1 MQFIYAIN
9 TKVKE
14 QVCSYICHKYL
25 GKGTGVQFIYVIN
38 TKVKEQVC
46 SLYMS

>member
-1 MQFIYAIN
+1 MQFIYVIN

-14 QVCSYICHKYL
+14 
-25 GKGTGVQFIYVIN
+25 QFIYVIN

>member
-1 MQFIYAIN
+1 MQFTYVIN

-14 QVCSYICHKYL
+14 QVCSL
-25 GKGTGVQFIYVIN
+25 YVIN

>member
-1 MQFIYAIN
+1 MQFIYVIN

-14 QVCSYICHKYL
+14 RVCSL
-25 GKGTGVQFIYVIN
+25 YVIN

-46 SLYMS
+46 SLYMP

>member
-1 MQFIYAIN
+1 MQFIYVIN

-14 QVCSYICHKYL
+14 QVM
-25 GKGTGVQFIYVIN
+25 QFIYVIN

-46 SLYMS
+46 SLYMHKH

>member
-1 MQFIYAIN
+1 MQFIYVIN

-14 QVCSYICHKYL
+14 LVCSVINTKV
-25 GKGTGVQFIYVIN
+25 KVQFIYVIN

>member
-1 MQFIYAIN
+1 MQFIYVIN
-9 TKVKE
+9 TKVK
-14 QVCSYICHKYL
+14 
-25 GKGTGVQFIYVIN
+25 FIYVIN

>member
-1 MQFIYAIN
+1 MQFIYIIN

-14 QVCSYICHKYL
+14 QVCSC
-25 GKGTGVQFIYVIN
+25 IYVIN

-46 SLYMS
+46 SCIYHKH

>member
-1 MQFIYAIN
+1 MQFIYVIN
-9 TKVKE
+9 TKVKV
-14 QVCSYICHKYL
+14 QVCSLYI
-25 GKGTGVQFIYVIN
+25 IN

>member
-1 MQFIYAIN
+1 MQFIYVIN

-14 QVCSYICHKYL
+14 QVCIHTK
-25 GKGTGVQFIYVIN
+25 FIYVIN

>member
-1 MQFIYAIN
+1 MQFIYVIN
-9 TKVKE
+9 TKVK
-14 QVCSYICHKYL
+14 
-25 GKGTGVQFIYVIN
+25 GTGMQFIYVIN

>member
-1 MQFIYAIN
+1 MQFIYVIN

-14 QVCSYICHKYL
+14 QVM
-25 GKGTGVQFIYVIN
+25 QFIYVIN

>member
-1 MQFIYAIN
+1 MQFIYVIN
-9 TKVKE
+9 TKVKVQE
-14 QVCSYICHKYL
+14 CSL
-25 GKGTGVQFIYVIN
+25 YVIN

>member
-1 MQFIYAIN
+1 MQFIYVIN
-9 TKVKE
+9 TKVKV
-14 QVCSYICHKYL
+14 QVYSLCHKHQ
-25 GKGTGVQFIYVIN
+25 GQGRGVQFIYVIN

>member
-1 MQFIYAIN
+1 MQFIYVIN

-14 QVCSYICHKYL
+14 
-25 GKGTGVQFIYVIN
+25 GTGVQFMYVIN

>member
-1 MQFIYAIN
+1 MQFIYVIN

-14 QVCSYICHKYL
+14 QV
-25 GKGTGVQFIYVIN
+25 GMQFIYVIN

>member
-1 MQFIYAIN
+1 MQFMYIIN

-14 QVCSYICHKYL
+14 L
-25 GKGTGVQFIYVIN
+25 GMQFIYVIN
-38 TKVKEQVC
+38 TNVKEQVC